1 MAVKLKQASAYA
13 MMTII
18 IIIIIIIGTTAPFEP
33 RPSSEASATC
43 PYSLQHVNVCFIL
56 YFCGFLAIFVEPVIW
71 LFSTC
76 FSNVSSAVLWIA
88 PVILFH
94 LLPRLT
100 SGLMASSC
108 RCSFKFILYSICFSG
123 RVNFYKHIFQ
133 PSSRGYWR
141 F

>member
-1 MAVKLKQASAYA
+1 

-18 IIIIIIIGTTAPFEP
+18 IILIIIISTTAPFEP

-76 FSNVSSAVLWIA
+76 FSNVFSAVLWIA

-94 LLPRLT
+94 LPPRLS
-100 SGLMASSC
+100 SGLMAVPADVLSSL
-108 RCSFKFILYSICFSG
+108 LYTQFVSLVQSLFH
-123 RVNFYKHIFQ
+123 NHIFQ
-133 PSSRGYWR
+133 PSCRGYWR
-141 F
+141 S